1 LELFGNKYFQQFLA
15 IIWDKYIRSK
25 QPSTL
30 EVFMFWTANAA
41 QAAGRN
47 NSQLIL
53 EARREMAQFAKEQ
66 KEFLKQQKLL
76 KEQKQEQKP

>member
-1 LELFGNKYFQQFLA
+1 MELFGNKYFQQFLA

-25 QPSTL
+25 QPFTGGY
-30 EVFMFWTANAA
+30 MFWTANAA

-47 NSQLIL
+47 NSQLRE

-76 KEQKQEQKP
+76 KEQKEEQKP

>member
-1 LELFGNKYFQQFLA
+1 
-15 IIWDKYIRSK
+15 
-25 QPSTL
+25 
-30 EVFMFWTANAA
+30 MFWTANAA

-47 NSQLIL
+47 NSQLRE

-76 KEQKQEQKP
+76 KEQKEEQKP